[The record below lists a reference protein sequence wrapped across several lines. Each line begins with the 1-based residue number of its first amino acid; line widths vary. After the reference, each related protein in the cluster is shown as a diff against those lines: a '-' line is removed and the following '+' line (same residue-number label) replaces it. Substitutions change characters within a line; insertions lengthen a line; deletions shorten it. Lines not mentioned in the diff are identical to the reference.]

1 MKNSIRVKLKKTISL
16 LSACT
21 LLVTSVAPLAET
33 VFVTDAYAA
42 EEAMEIPDEEVT
54 EIPEAPDYEEAA
66 VEVPD
71 AGSEAGDPEYPDEE
85 LPDEAESSDS
95 SEAVDEENAESDASL
110 APASSGS
117 KKGIIYWNSD
127 TPAVFL
133 EGATDTVRVTVSAG
147 IGAFP
152 EGVAMK
158 LKPADDEKTL
168 SRIKKTVEKDGET
181 KVADVL
187 AVDITFVDAEGY
199 EIEPAAP
206 ICVTMTDLTRTEI
219 AGEIDQHGNEIRI
232 EAENPTESA
241 EAASNEASEDAEQPD
256 ADENEVEIAAEDGAS
271 ESAGTA
277 VAVHIDDKGRGE
289 LLPTP
294 TDIHIKWNEEEI
306 EENTKALQ
314 EVFAD
319 SSVIFEAEKF
329 SVYAIVY
336 TESNTETISD
346 TDTDDSETEGD
357 SELSWPGD
365 TPSVFLEGDT
375 DEVHVTVAAGVGVL
389 PEGVTMTVSPVTDE
403 DVLNRIR
410 AAAEEDSEEAVAA
423 VQAVDILFFDAD
435 GNEVKPAGTVCV
447 TMKDLT
453 EEAEAS
459 TENNVAVSLD
469 ADGNSSL
476 PETPEEIHIEWKD
489 EEIEENT
496 AALQQVFADS
506 TVIFETEDPGVCAIV
521 TRTIEKTLEASDGNT
536 YVITVNYDNT
546 SGIPANAELK
556 ASEIKA
562 DDAAYES
569 YVEKSAEAVGEAAE
583 NVTMARAFDISLV
596 NPETG
601 EEYQPDGSVKV
612 TIELLNEDISGQEN
626 LNVVH
631 FPGAYSE
638 EPADGEVLENSLNE
652 GHVEFE
658 TNGFSVYV
666 VVSYVLR
673 QTLTASDGNEY
684 SVTVTYDNASGIPS
698 DAELYVSEIKEGETG
713 YEEYVA
719 QSAAALGE
727 KPENLAFARPFDITL
742 KNPRT
747 GEEYQ
752 PNGNVQVSIEL
763 LKDELSSYA
772 SVDVVHIPDGAGEE
786 AQVMDT
792 TVHGEAVEFETDGFS
807 VYVLIGSSGEIVTPQ
822 CTYTFYV
829 PDTDRPGQY
838 KEYPFTDSQG
848 RTIYRQT
855 IISGEEL
862 IVPQLTSTDTEVFSG
877 WYKGSTIGGTLT
889 LDTEPY
895 DFDNITITENSA
907 IDLYAVYQNYAV
919 VIFHDQYD
927 SSSRTFPVA
936 YTRRVELST
945 TGEGEAAITSA
956 TVKISDLSTTY
967 TSSGGANMA
976 FFGWS
981 EKPITTPGAAK
992 DDEGNDVAA
1001 ISTDAEGCITVTGEK
1016 HLYPIFKEVHRLTY
1030 YAAQSGLSAA
1040 YVPPAQ
1046 FFKGDPVSYSN
1057 NGTIVYSLPVTSRD
1071 GYTFLGWWTGTLT
1084 TNGDVETVNYGAQ
1097 VTGSDGSLVASA
1109 DDGGVYISGGKLYLR
1124 SDAVLYAK
1132 WEASYSIVYWKQV
1145 TTETPETVEKH
1156 YEYAETVTKTAQIGD
1171 TASVAEG
1178 DRANDRYDGYVLGH
1192 YDASVVIGN
1201 TKALTVLNVYY
1212 DLSAEHTASGQAHT
1226 LTFADS
1232 VTGEGAATMPDA
1244 AENLAYQTALKDY
1257 IPAAPTS
1264 GRISDSG
1271 KAIYNFDAWYMDQAC
1286 TVKANLET
1294 MTMPDNDLTVY
1305 AGWTAIKFRV
1315 DIDPNYGALYAEE
1328 NGSGTGATYF
1338 SNTYADEPI
1347 GEYTHATRD
1356 YVESSSGTW

>member
-152 EGVAMK
+152 EGVAMN

-256 ADENEVEIAAEDGAS
+256 ADENDIEIAAEDGTSAS
-271 ESAGTA
+271 ADGTA
-277 VAVHIDDKGRGE
+277 LAVHIDEKGRGE

-403 DVLNRIR
+403 DVLDRIR
-410 AAAEEDSEEAVAA
+410 AAAEEDSEEAVSA

-459 TENNVAVSLD
+459 AENNVAVSLD

-496 AALQQVFADS
+496 AVLQQVFADS
-506 TVIFETEDPGVCAIV
+506 TVIFETEEPGVCAIV

-546 SGIPANAELK
+546 SGIPANAEL
-556 ASEIKA
+556 S
-562 DDAAYES
+562 
-569 YVEKSAEAVGEAAE
+569 
-583 NVTMARAFDISLV
+583 
-596 NPETG
+596 
-601 EEYQPDGSVKV
+601 
-612 TIELLNEDISGQEN
+612 
-626 LNVVH
+626 
-631 FPGAYSE
+631 
-638 EPADGEVLENSLNE
+638 
-652 GHVEFE
+652 
-658 TNGFSVYV
+658 
-666 VVSYVLR
+666 
-673 QTLTASDGNEY
+673 
-684 SVTVTYDNASGIPS
+684 
-698 DAELYVSEIKEGETG
+698 VSEIKEGEEG
-713 YEEYVA
+713 YDDYVA
-719 QSAAALGE
+719 QSAEKLGQE
-727 KPENLAFARPFDITL
+727 VEAFSLAKAFDITL
-742 KNPRT
+742 TDPET
-747 GEEYQ
+747 GEKYQ
-752 PNGNVQVSIEL
+752 PNKNVSVSIRLLEEEL
-763 LKDELSSYA
+763 NQDGD
-772 SVDVVHIPDGAGEE
+772 VNVVHFGNEVEVLECAVNED
-786 AQVMDT
+786 
-792 TVHGEAVEFETDGFS
+792 AVEFETDGFS
-807 VYVLIGSSGEIVTPQ
+807 VYVV
-822 CTYTFYV
+822 TYTVDFHWGDYTYSIEGESEITLSDLLEKLGV
-829 PDTDRPGQY
+829 NEITLEDVKNVSFSD
-838 KEYPFTDSQG
+838 
-848 RTIYRQT
+848 
-855 IISGEEL
+855 EEL
-862 IVPQLTSTDTEVFSG
+862 VKVEKTDGDWLLTSLKAFGTEE
-877 WYKGSTIGGTLT
+877 TLT
-889 LDTEPY
+889 LELKNGKSVEIRVTDEGEDIPSGTWSNGANGAGTWVI
-895 DFDNITITENSA
+895 DANGVLTITGHGKINDFNGVTDAPWGDYSLRNQ
-907 IDLYAVYQNYAV
+907 ITKV
-919 VIFHDQYD
+919 VFLD
-927 SSSRTFPVA
+927 
-936 YTRRVELST
+936 
-945 TGEGEAAITSA
+945 EGEADGQRLTHLGKNMLTRAAMTEIDASGCEALKDTGTDLFKQTDYNSEKGKPNNLVTVNFSGCTSFTGFGNNAFSAVRGIKTINLSETQMVNLSSFDNSKTSITTLKAENCPKWTLSDL
-956 TVKISDLSTTY
+956 TGYTKITDIDLSGCTNSNFKTPSLPVVAQNVDLSGCTNVTGISNLSSLTSLKDLNLSGTKVSGTFTAPASTALEKLNLSGTSITAVSDLSGNTGLNELNLSNT
-967 TSSGGANMA
+967 N
-976 FFGWS
+976 
-981 EKPITTPGAAK
+981 IT
-992 DDEGNDVAA
+992 E
-1001 ISTDAEGCITVTGEK
+1001 
-1016 HLYPIFKEVHRLTY
+1016 L
-1030 YAAQSGLSAA
+1030 
-1040 YVPPAQ
+1040 PA
-1046 FFKGDPVSYSN
+1046 
-1057 NGTIVYSLPVTSRD
+1057 LPDS
-1071 GYTFLGWWTGTLT
+1071 LT
-1084 TNGDVETVNYGAQ
+1084 T
-1097 VTGSDGSLVASA
+1097 L
-1109 DDGGVYISGGKLYLR
+1109 
-1124 SDAVLYAK
+1124 
-1132 WEASYSIVYWKQV
+1132 
-1145 TTETPETVEKH
+1145 
-1156 YEYAETVTKTAQIGD
+1156 
-1171 TASVAEG
+1171 
-1178 DRANDRYDGYVLGH
+1178 
-1192 YDASVVIGN
+1192 
-1201 TKALTVLNVYY
+1201 
-1212 DLSAEHTASGQAHT
+1212 
-1226 LTFADS
+1226 
-1232 VTGEGAATMPDA
+1232 
-1244 AENLAYQTALKDY
+1244 
-1257 IPAAPTS
+1257 
-1264 GRISDSG
+1264 
-1271 KAIYNFDAWYMDQAC
+1271 
-1286 TVKANLET
+1286 
-1294 MTMPDNDLTVY
+1294 
-1305 AGWTAIKFRV
+1305 
-1315 DIDPNYGALYAEE
+1315 
-1328 NGSGTGATYF
+1328 
-1338 SNTYADEPI
+1338 
-1347 GEYTHATRD
+1347 
-1356 YVESSSGTW
+1356 